1 MNREIIKNNKKLSD
15 SMKPLFKQAG
25 AEVVFFNRP
34 FVVFDYIIHVSLF
47 RLINDVYFMVF
58 PDFIICDQ
66 YSDLPLDQFE
76 CVFLDLP
83 NHICAFTYVLI
94 ENQKAILSSH
104 ETSLTE
110 KELLGA
116 FKYELMTY
124 REGLEK
130 EFEE

>member
-1 MNREIIKNNKKLSD
+1 
-15 SMKPLFKQAG
+15 MKPLFEQAG

-34 FVVFDYIIHVSLF
+34 FVVFNYIIHVSLF
-47 RLINDVYFMVF
+47 RLIDDVYFMVF
-58 PDFIICDQ
+58 PDFIICNQ
-66 YSDLPLDQFE
+66 YSDWPLDQFE
-76 CVFLDLP
+76 CVCLDLP
-83 NHICAFTYVLI
+83 NHICAFTYILI

-124 REGLEK
+124 REDLEK